1 MKKRVLSLVL
11 AFVLSFSMMPMS
23 AFAEETGTVTEQ
35 KAQNGEDTVDVS
47 STGEDISGGN
57 AVTKGAAV
65 EAAQALINAL
75 PEEVTAKNA
84 DELQAQLMAIDE
96 ALTALNDE
104 QRAELNMTRLENIC
118 AALNGL
124 VAVQAGEHAN
134 HPVCGDA
141 NCKDHGETLTGWT
154 AIADGTA
161 LLNTTLAGYYYLTDD
176 VALDV
181 TWTPANGTVL
191 DLNGHSITVN
201 AAVEAITVPADSS
214 FTLTDCNSSNGVH
227 YFKDDTTKKR
237 WVPCEENASGSFSV
251 EGGVITHSVNYNARG
266 VTVQGTGTFIMYGGT
281 ICGHGSSNEDG
292 AGVFVGNKGEFG
304 MYGGAIK
311 GNTTYNFGGGVYV
324 YGGTFTMTGGMISD
338 NKAYS
343 GSGVYMENNA
353 IFNLSG
359 TASIRDNTATLAGG
373 GAYLTG
379 GTFNMTGGT
388 ISDNTA
394 TGGGGGVYVISGT
407 FNMTGGAI
415 TGNTV
420 RGTANRYGGGVYL
433 DRDDSSAAFNMSGT
447 PVIINNKDADGMANN
462 VYLWGNST
470 DSIGNPIHITGELE
484 DGAQI
489 GVTPDTLPV
498 GFSAEIAKFPMDMD
512 RSCINKFTADPHGF
526 KIAGTL
532 VPGENCNYVTIQAG
546 AHEHHLCGGDEC
558 TQIGDHSCAKTVF
571 KAWASTTSLPSTAG
585 NWYLTGNV
593 TLPSTYSWEP
603 KGNTVLCLNG
613 YTVKGA
619 GKEMIKVTEGTT
631 FTLCDDS
638 GKGKISGDEVFYNGR
653 IGVLVNG
660 GTFNLYDGSVTDTNG
675 SDSSGVRMKDGIFNM
690 YGGSVANNRTI
701 GVDVVG
707 GTFTMYDGLI
717 TGNAKNSFSSNAV
730 EVGGIFL
737 MKGGS
742 ITKNYGGVYVIGGT
756 FEMSGNSEISN
767 NTLDLAHVTI
777 VSSAGVCL
785 DGIRANPVF
794 KMSDNARIIN
804 NKVTGVQNRANS
816 AGGLLVAAE
825 AKVSI
830 SGNAQIT
837 GNEWDGK
844 INNVLLWKW
853 RYLNVDS
860 KLAPTARIGVDTL
873 YEPDEMPSTDD
884 GVEIVASG
892 ADDDTLDYTQIFTPD
907 ATGNNYEVIRKG
919 SKLYLKVHQHSWNY
933 TANGTTIT
941 AACACGEQ
949 GGSVTIEAPAAD
961 TLTYDGNA
969 KTAAIVNN
977 ILPADVTAPTITYK
991 VKGSNASAAPVNA
1004 GTYIASITL
1013 TGADGNPATA
1023 SVEYTIKAKELTNLK
1038 IDVADAGNYDG
1049 SEKKPAVTVKDGDTL
1064 IPGDEYEIIYSNNK
1078 NAGTANV
1085 TIRSKA
1091 GGNYTFS
1098 DTMAQFTIAKAK
1110 GGTLQ
1115 EHGFSQKF
1123 SDRSERSLRPEYDLP
1138 AGHTW
1143 TYRMS
1148 DADVTGSAKVASA
1161 AINATTGEI
1170 TYKLADGAAGD
1181 TVSWMVTISNDNYE
1195 DFTQKLILTLTA
1207 KDDQKELRVTGDNT
1221 VAYGKTLTL
1230 GTTGGSGTGEVTF
1243 RIDKAN
1249 STGEATMDANG
1260 VLTARKVGSVII
1272 IATKAGDADYNEAV
1286 SASFEITITKAT
1298 PTGEPKYTVITTD
1311 GKTLVDAG
1319 LTLKDSTLNPA
1330 EGTLKWVDEVG
1341 NELQGDT
1348 RVEVN
1353 KTYRWS
1359 FTPSNDNYGTLTGE
1373 IVLYPVDAPAISAQP
1388 GDATVKPGEK
1398 AVFEVTAT
1406 GTDLTYQWKIDRND
1420 GKGFVDINGANG
1432 ASYTTGVTD
1441 MDCNGFKY
1449 QCVISNAVGSVTTAA
1464 VTLTVTDNIAPTPT
1478 PDPYRI
1484 IEGANGSWTQSTDG
1498 SGSLLI
1504 RGNGEF
1510 SKFLNVKVD
1519 GNIIDP
1525 TNYEAREGSTII
1537 ELKAEYLKT
1546 LSEGTHTFE
1555 IAWTDGTA
1563 KTSFT
1568 VAKNTSGNDD
1578 TGNNDNDDNNKD
1590 SNNDSGNNNSGSNN
1604 TAISGDN
1611 TAQTLTG
1618 SPNTGDASGLWIA
1631 LFLAS
1636 AAGLAV
1642 MLVRRKK

>member
-1 MKKRVLSLVL
+1 M
-11 AFVLSFSMMPMS
+11 
-23 AFAEETGTVTEQ
+23 
-35 KAQNGEDTVDVS
+35 
-47 STGEDISGGN
+47 
-57 AVTKGAAV
+57 
-65 EAAQALINAL
+65 
-75 PEEVTAKNA
+75 
-84 DELQAQLMAIDE
+84 
-96 ALTALNDE
+96 
-104 QRAELNMTRLENIC
+104 
-118 AALNGL
+118 
-124 VAVQAGEHAN
+124 AVQADEHDN
-134 HPVCGDA
+134 HHPICGATCTHSDEP
-141 NCKDHGETLTGWT
+141 HQLS
-154 AIADGTA
+154 DGA
-161 LLNTTLAGYYYLTDD
+161 EWKGVSKLNDTMDDGCYYLT
-176 VALDV
+176 ADV
-181 TWTPANGTVL
+181 TLSKGWEPENNIVL
-191 DLNGHSITVN
+191 CLNGHSIMV
-201 AAVEAITVPADSS
+201 ADDELAAITISS
-214 FTLTDCNSSNGVH
+214 TLTLTDCNSSKREH
-227 YFKDDTTKKR
+227 YFKNSTDKGR
-237 WVPCEENASGSFSV
+237 WIPCEEKDEGSFLV
-251 EGGVITHSVNYNARG
+251 EGGVITHPADYN
-266 VTVQGTGTFIMYGGT
+266 VQGVWVKGTFVMYGGT
-281 ICGHGSSNEDG
+281 ICGNGTGEEHVATAG
-292 AGVFVGNKGEFG
+292 AGVIVGQDTTFT
-304 MYGGAIK
+304 MYGGAIR
-311 GNTTYNFGGGVYV
+311 GNGAGTNNGGGVYV
-324 YGGTFTMTGGMISD
+324 SDGIFTMTGGTIAD
-338 NKAYS
+338 NSAAN
-343 GSGVYMENNA
+343 GSGVYVLKYMNSKDSE
-353 IFNLSG
+353 FNLSG
-359 TASIRDNTATLAGG
+359 TASIKDNTATENGG
-373 GAYLTG
+373 VYVKK
-379 GTFNMTGGT
+379 GTFNMSGGT
-388 ISDNTA
+388 IADNKAVRGSGIYMDEFAVCNLSNIANVSSNTA
-394 TGGGGGVYVISGT
+394 TGGGGGVYVDSGT
-407 FNMTGGAI
+407 LNMTGGSI
-415 TGNTV
+415 SGNTA
-420 RGTANRYGGGVYL
+420 RNTAGGLGGGVYL
-433 DRDDSSAAFNMSGT
+433 DRDKSAIFNLSGT
-447 PVIINNKDADGMANN
+447 PVISGNKDADGMANN
-462 VYLWGNST
+462 VYLSGYYDEYST
-470 DSIGNPIHITGELE
+470 GNPINITGELE
-484 DGAQI
+484 DGAKI
-489 GVTPDTLPV
+489 GVTPDTVPTGVLY
-498 GFSAEIAKFPMDMD
+498 IAKFTPDMSENA
-512 RSCINKFTADPHGF
+512 REGCAKKFTADARGF
-526 KIAGTL
+526 CAFAAKA
-532 VPGENCNYVTIQAG
+532 PNDAYYVAIQAG
-546 AHEHHLCGGDEC
+546 VHEHYLCGGDEC
-558 TQIGDHSCAKTVF
+558 TQIGGHSCAKTMF
-571 KAWASTTSLPSTAG
+571 KAWPSTTSLPDTAG

-603 KGNTVLCLNG
+603 KGDTVLCLNG

-690 YGGSVANNRTI
+690 YGGSVASNRTI
-701 GVDVVG
+701 GVDVFG

-717 TGNAKNSFSSNAV
+717 TGNAKNYFSSNAV

-742 ITKNYGGVYVIGGT
+742 ITKNYGGVDVIGGT
-756 FEMSGNSEISN
+756 FEMSGNSEISD

-785 DGIRANPVF
+785 DNRTNPVF
-794 KMSDNARIIN
+794 KMSDNAKIIN
-804 NKVTGVQNRANS
+804 NKVTGDRGRANS

-825 AKVSI
+825 AKISI

-844 INNVLLWKW
+844 INNVLLWKG
-853 RYLNVDS
+853 RYLNVDGTLE
-860 KLAPTARIGVDTL
+860 KTARIGVDTL

-933 TANGTTIT
+933 TASGATIT

-969 KTAAIVNN
+969 KTATLVNN
-977 ILPADVTAPTITYK
+977 SLPADVTAPTITYK
-991 VKGSNASAAPVNA
+991 VKGSDASVAPANA

-1038 IDVADAGNYDG
+1038 IEVADAGNYDG

-1064 IPGDEYEIIYSNNK
+1064 IPGDEYEIIYSDNK

-1098 DTMAQFTIAKAK
+1098 ETMVPFTIAKAK

-1115 EHGFSQKF
+1115 EYGFSQKF

-1138 AGHTW
+1138 AGQAW
-1143 TYRMS
+1143 TYRIS
-1148 DADVTGSAKVASA
+1148 DTKVTGSAKVASA
-1161 AINATTGEI
+1161 DINPTTGEI
-1170 TYKLADGAAGD
+1170 TYKLADGAVGD
-1181 TVSWMVTISNDNYE
+1181 TVSWTVTISNDNYE
-1195 DFTQKLILTLTA
+1195 DFTQKLNLTLTA
-1207 KDDQKELRVTGDNT
+1207 KDDQKELRITGDNT
-1221 VAYGKTLTL
+1221 VVYGKTLTL

-1249 STGEATMDANG
+1249 STGEATIDANG

-1272 IATKAGDADYNEAV
+1272 IATKAGDADYNEAA

-1298 PTGEPKYTVITTD
+1298 PTGEPKYTLITTD
-1311 GKTLVDAG
+1311 GKTLADAD

-1330 EGTLKWVDEVG
+1330 EGTLKWVDEAG

-1353 KTYRWS
+1353 KTYKWR
-1359 FTPSNDNYGTLTGE
+1359 FTPANDNYGTLTGG

-1388 GDATVKPGEK
+1388 GNVTVKPGEK

-1441 MDCNGFKY
+1441 LGCNGFKY
-1449 QCVISNAVGSVTTAA
+1449 QCVISNAAGSVTTAT

-1498 SGSLLI
+1498 SRSLLI

-1519 GNIIDP
+1519 GTIIDP
-1525 TNYEAREGSTII
+1525 ANYKARPGSTII

-1546 LSEGTHTFE
+1546 LSEGSHTFE

-1563 KTSFT
+1563 STNFT

-1578 TGNNDNDDNNKD
+1578 TGSNDNDDSNKD
-1590 SNNDSGNNNSGSNN
+1590 SNNDSSNNNSGSN
-1604 TAISGDN
+1604 TAGSGDN

-1618 SPNTGDASGLWIA
+1618 SPNTGDASGLWIS
-1631 LFLAS
+1631 LFVAS

>member
-1 MKKRVLSLVL
+1 MKKRVWSLFL

-35 KAQNGEDTVDVS
+35 KAEDSPTV
-47 STGEDISGGN
+47 EDISGGN
-57 AVTKGAAV
+57 AVTKDAAV
-65 EAAQALINAL
+65 EAAQALIDAL
-75 PEEVTAKNA
+75 PEEVTADNA

-96 ALTALNDE
+96 ALTALNGE

-124 VAVQAGEHAN
+124 VAVQAGEHN
-134 HPVCGDA
+134 NTHPICGATCTHNDESHLLPA
-141 NCKDHGETLTGWT
+141 GKEWQAVSTLTDSM
-154 AIADGTA
+154 A
-161 LLNTTLAGYYYLTDD
+161 AGYYYLTND

-181 TWTPANGTVL
+181 TWTPADGTVL

-201 AAVEAITVPADSS
+201 ADVAAITVPAGSR
-214 FTLTDCNSSNGVH
+214 FTLTDCNSSGSVH
-227 YFKDDTTKKR
+227 YFKNSTAKER
-237 WVPCEENASGSFSV
+237 WVPCGESDEDSFLV
-251 EGGVITHSVNYNARG
+251 KGGVITRSADSTANG
-266 VTVQGTGTFIMYGGT
+266 VDVQGTFIIYGGA
-281 ICGHGSSNEDG
+281 ICGHSTGNG
-292 AGVFVGNKGEFG
+292 AGVVVRSSSSKFE

-311 GNTTYNFGGGVYV
+311 GNYGPSGGGVYV
-324 YGGTFTMTGGMISD
+324 SGGTFTMTGGTISE
-338 NKAYS
+338 NTAGN
-343 GSGVYMENNA
+343 GSGVYMDKFA
-353 IFNLSG
+353 AFNLSNI
-359 TASIRDNTATLAGG
+359 AN
-373 GAYLTG
+373 
-379 GTFNMTGGT
+379 
-388 ISDNTA
+388 ISNNTA
-394 TGGGGGVYVISGT
+394 TGGGGGVYVDSGKLY
-407 FNMTGGAI
+407 MTGGTI
-415 TGNTV
+415 SGNTA
-420 RGTANRYGGGVYL
+420 GGLGGGVYL
-433 DRDDSSAAFNMSGT
+433 DRDNSAIFNLSGT
-447 PVIINNKDADGMANN
+447 PVISGNKDADGMANN
-462 VYLWGNST
+462 VYLSGYYDEYST
-470 DSIGNPIHITGELE
+470 GNPINITGELK
-484 DGAQI
+484 DGAKI
-489 GVTPDTLPV
+489 GVTPDTVPTGVLY
-498 GFSAEIAKFPMDMD
+498 IAKFTSDMSENA
-512 RSCINKFTADPHGF
+512 REGCAKKFTADARGF
-526 KIAGTL
+526 CAFAAKA
-532 VPGENCNYVTIQAG
+532 PNDAYYVTMQAEP
-546 AHEHHLCGGDEC
+546 HEHYLCGGDEC

-571 KAWASTTSLPSTAG
+571 KAWTSTTSLPSTAG

-603 KGNTVLCLNG
+603 KGGTVLCLNG
-613 YTVKGA
+613 YTVTGTR
-619 GKEMIKVTEGTT
+619 KEMIKVAEDKT

-638 GKGKISGDEVFYNGR
+638 GEGKITCNKNF
-653 IGVLVNG
+653 GVYVSEG
-660 GTFNLYDGSVTDTNG
+660 GAFNLYGGSITGTTYA
-675 SDSSGVRMKDGIFNM
+675 GVYTEGTFTM
-690 YGGSVANNRTI
+690 YGGSVADNKNC
-701 GVDVVG
+701 GVL
-707 GTFTMYDGLI
+707 M
-717 TGNAKNSFSSNAV
+717 NS
-730 EVGGIFL
+730 GIFNMYNGSINGNGNGTNNGGGVIVSPASDSSTFV
-737 MKGGS
+737 MKGGK
-742 ITKNYGGVYVIGGT
+742 ITNNKGPLGGVYVYGSGT
-756 FEMSGNSEISN
+756 FYMSGDAEISGN
-767 NTLDLAHVTI
+767 I
-777 VSSAGVCL
+777 VDMNYHNATAAGGVYMA
-785 DGIRANPVF
+785 GTF
-794 KMSDNARIIN
+794 YMSDDAKIIK
-804 NKVTGVQNRANS
+804 NKVTGDSYRGNAA
-816 AGGLLVAAE
+816 AGLYVESTNTHVYL
-825 AKVSI
+825 

-837 GNEWDGK
+837 GNEWNDK
-844 INNVLLWKW
+844 INNVQLLKW
-853 RYLNVDS
+853 NHLNIDG
-860 KLAPTARIGVDTL
+860 KLAQTARVGVDTL
-873 YEPDEMPSTDD
+873 YEPTEMPSD

-919 SKLYLKVHQHSWNY
+919 SKLYLRVHQHSWNY
-933 TANGTTIT
+933 KASGATIT

-1143 TYRMS
+1143 TYRIS

-1249 STGEATMDANG
+1249 STGEATIDANG

-1311 GKTLVDAG
+1311 GKTLTDVG
-1319 LTLKDSTLNPA
+1319 LTSTGSTLNPA
-1330 EGTLKWVDEVG
+1330 EGTLKWVDEAG

-1353 KTYRWS
+1353 KTYKWS
-1359 FTPSNDNYGTLTGE
+1359 FTPANDNYSSLTGE
-1373 IVLYPVDAPAISAQP
+1373 VVLYPVDAPAISAQP

-1420 GKGFVDINGANG
+1420 GKGFVDINRANG

-1441 MDCNGFKY
+1441 LGCNGFKY

-1464 VTLTVTDNIAPTPT
+1464 VTLTVTDKIAPTPT

-1519 GNIIDP
+1519 GTIIDP
-1525 TNYEAREGSTII
+1525 TNYTAREGSTII
-1537 ELKAEYLKT
+1537 ELHADYLKT
-1546 LSEGTHTFE
+1546 LSEGSHTFE

-1563 KTSFT
+1563 STGFT
-1568 VAKNTSGNDD
+1568 VAKNTSGSDD
-1578 TGNNDNDDNNKD
+1578 TGNNDNDDSNKD
-1590 SNNDSGNNNSGSNN
+1590 SNNDSSNNSGSNN
-1604 TAISGDN
+1604 GGSNNTAGSGDN

-1642 MLVRRKK
+1642 MLVRRKNSIKK

>member
-1 MKKRVLSLVL
+1 MKKRVLSLVM

-96 ALTALNDE
+96 ALTALNGE
-104 QRAELNMTRLENIC
+104 QRAELDMTRLENIC

-161 LLNTTLAGYYYLTDD
+161 LLNTTLAGYYYLTN
-176 VALDV
+176 DV
-181 TWTPANGTVL
+181 TLDATWQPADGTVL
-191 DLNGHSITVN
+191 CLNGHSITVDADVN
-201 AAVEAITVPADSS
+201 AITVPADSS
-214 FTLTDCNSSNGVH
+214 FTLTDCNSSEGRH
-227 YFKDDTTKKR
+227 YFQNYVSKKR

-281 ICGHGSSNEDG
+281 ICGHGSNEDG

-311 GNTTYNFGGGVYV
+311 GNTAYNFLGGVYV
-324 YGGTFTMTGGMISD
+324 NGGTFTMNGGEISDNKAYRGSGVYMAGGTFTMTGGTISNNTAD
-338 NKAYS
+338 C
-343 GSGVYMENNA
+343 GSGVYLGA
-353 IFNLSG
+353 SGKFNLSG
-359 TASIRDNTATLAGG
+359 TASISGNTATVSGG
-373 GAYLTG
+373 GVYMWSGIL
-379 GTFNMTGGT
+379 NMTGGT
-388 ISDNTA
+388 ISGNTA
-394 TGGGGGVYVISGT
+394 GDS
-407 FNMTGGAI
+407 
-415 TGNTV
+415 
-420 RGTANRYGGGVYL
+420 GGGVYL
-433 DRDDSSAAFNMSGT
+433 DFDSSSTTFNMSGT
-447 PVIINNKDADGMANN
+447 PVIIGNKDADGMANN
-462 VYLWGNST
+462 VYLRGKST
-470 DSIGNPIHITGELE
+470 DSTGNPIHITGELE

-489 GVTPDTLPV
+489 GVTPDTVPV

-512 RSCINKFTADPHGF
+512 RSCINKFTADQHGF

-532 VPGENCNYVTIQAG
+532 VPGENCNYVTIQAEP
-546 AHEHHLCGGDEC
+546 HEHYLCGGDEC

-571 KAWASTTSLPSTAG
+571 KAWTSTTSLPSTAG

-593 TLPSTYSWEP
+593 TLSKTWEP
-603 KGNTVLCLNG
+603 ADGTVLCLNG
-613 YTVKGA
+613 YKITITGTGIYNRIDVK
-619 GKEMIKVTEGTT
+619 KD

-638 GKGKISGDEVFYNGR
+638 GEGKIASSNDY
-653 IGVLVNG
+653 GVYVSEG
-660 GTFNLYDGSVTDTNG
+660 GTFNLYGGSITGTTTA
-675 SDSSGVRMKDGIFNM
+675 GVYTKGTFIM
-690 YGGSVANNRTI
+690 YGGSVADNKCS
-701 GVDVVG
+701 GVVNLG

-717 TGNAKNSFSSNAV
+717 TGNGINNYGTAV
-730 EVGGIFL
+730 DVSGRGIFT

-742 ITKNYGGVYVIGGT
+742 ITNNNWGGVDVGSSSTFYMSGEAEISGNTIDAARSDVRDAGGVYMGGT
-756 FEMSGNSEISN
+756 FYMSG
-767 NTLDLAHVTI
+767 
-777 VSSAGVCL
+777 
-785 DGIRANPVF
+785 
-794 KMSDNARIIN
+794 NARIIN
-804 NKVTGVQNRANS
+804 NKVTGSDYIGNS
-816 AGGLLVAAE
+816 AAGLHVASTS
-825 AKVSI
+825 VYL
-830 SGNAQIT
+830 SGNVQIT

-844 INNVLLWKW
+844 KNNVLK
-853 RYLNVDS
+853 RVGVLNINGTMEE
-860 KLAPTARIGVDTL
+860 TARIGVTTET
-873 YEPDEMPSTDD
+873 EPDANSSQGIWIVD
-884 GVEIVASG
+884 GANDRE
-892 ADDDTLDYTQIFTPD
+892 LDYTKIFLPD
-907 ATGNNYEVIRKG
+907 VTDKNYEVVHHDQYYDD
-919 SKLYLKVHQHSWNY
+919 LYLRVHQHSWNY
-933 TANGTTIT
+933 TASGDTIT

-961 TLTYDGNA
+961 TLTYDGNTKVA
-969 KTAAIVNN
+969 TVVNN

-1049 SEKKPAVTVKDGDTL
+1049 SEKKPTVTVKDGDTL

-1115 EHGFSQKF
+1115 EYGFSQKF

-1311 GKTLVDAG
+1311 GKTLTDVG
-1319 LTLKDSTLNPA
+1319 LTSTGSTLNPA
-1330 EGTLKWVDEVG
+1330 EGTLKWVDEAG

-1353 KTYRWS
+1353 KTYKWS
-1359 FTPSNDNYGTLTGE
+1359 FTPANDNYSSLTGE

-1449 QCVISNAVGSVTTAA
+1449 QCVISNAVGSVTTAT

-1484 IEGANGSWTQSTDG
+1484 IDGANGSWTQSTDG

-1546 LSEGTHTFE
+1546 LSEGSHTFE

-1563 KTSFT
+1563 STSFT
-1568 VAKNTSGNDD
+1568 VARNTSGSDD
-1578 TGNNDNDDNNKD
+1578 TGSNDNDDNNKD

-1604 TAISGDN
+1604 TAGSGDN

-1636 AAGLAV
+1636 AAGLVV